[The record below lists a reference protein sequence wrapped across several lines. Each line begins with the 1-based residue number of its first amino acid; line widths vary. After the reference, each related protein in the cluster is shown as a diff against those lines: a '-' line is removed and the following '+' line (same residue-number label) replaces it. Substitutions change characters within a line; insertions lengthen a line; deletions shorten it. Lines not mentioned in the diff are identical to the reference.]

1 MSQYRYAIAL
11 ALVVLI
17 GGQTRADASINP
29 KWSTTELTAL
39 ADVIVTGRV
48 VRLASGWDGAV
59 QAIYTYVTI
68 DVDEVFKGAV
78 TPGRLVVKQ
87 LGGWAGDTGLDVS
100 DQATFLIGERVL
112 LYLEARPR
120 DGSLYT
126 SALWQGKWTIEES
139 DGERVATRY
148 EPAGHRSRYPI
159 DRQSVA
165 AARAASAGEP
175 SSNTRIDAH
184 PIGATSTMSRPF
196 AIGLPQP
203 FRYLYH
209 PVVDVQEGGQS
220 GLPGGGL
227 MEIQQALAKWNA
239 AGSSFRFVPGSA
251 HGPRRCA
258 TERLYNGR
266 ATIVFDDP
274 CGEISNS
281 GGILAIAGVYFSITA
296 GSGGTVNGTSFFAA
310 TEGFVINNDS
320 ESALSFLRQSGC
332 FADAQLHELGHVLG
346 LDHSADNTAIMF
358 PSLSRACGA
367 TGHDLGADDI
377 AGIQFIYPPNAAP
390 LSPPTAP
397 PTGVQ
402 VTLLGTASVTIAF
415 NPVTLPSSN
424 AAATPTAYRLD
435 FRRSSDEPI
444 IATLTTVATRTV
456 IPLPPDT
463 SGAFTVTITAFN
475 AAGESP
481 PSAPVTFVVGG
492 TGPCNGP
499 PATPIVSGSVVGG
512 TAAVAWA
519 AVPGATSYL
528 LSAGS
533 FPGASNLYP
542 LTNIGESTVASAS
555 GLPAG
560 FAAWVRVIAV
570 NSCGQSAP
578 ADVFVQ

>member
-1 MSQYRYAIAL
+1 MSQYRYAVAL

-17 GGQTRADASINP
+17 GAQSRADASINL
-29 KWSTTELTAL
+29 KWSTSELTTF
-39 ADVIVTGRV
+39 ADVILTGRV
-48 VRLASGWDGAV
+48 VRLVSGWDSSV
-59 QAIYTYVTI
+59 QTIYTYVTI

-78 TPGRLVVKQ
+78 TPGRLMVKQ
-87 LGGWAGDTGLDVS
+87 LGGWAGDTGLSVS
-100 DQATFLIGERVL
+100 DQATFLIGEPVL

-126 SALWQGKWTIEES
+126 SSLWQGKWTIEEIG
-139 DGERVATRY
+139 GERVATRY

-165 AARAASAGEP
+165 AVRAASAGEH
-175 SSNTRIDAH
+175 SSDARIDAH
-184 PIGATSTMSRPF
+184 PIEATGATSRPF
-196 AIGLPQP
+196 VIGLPQP
-203 FRYLYH
+203 FRFLYH
-209 PVVDVQEGGQS
+209 PVVDMQAGGQS

-227 MEIQQALAKWNA
+227 MEIQEALTKWNA

-251 HGPRRCA
+251 QGPRRCA

-296 GSGGTVNGTSFFAA
+296 GSGGIVNGTTFFAA

-320 ESALSFLRQSGC
+320 AAALSFLRQSGC
-332 FADAQLHELGHVLG
+332 FADVQLHELGHVLG

-358 PSLSRACGA
+358 PSLNRACSD

-377 AGIQFIYPPNAAP
+377 AGIQFIYPPNVP
-390 LSPPTAP
+390 VSPPTAP

-402 VTLLGTASVTIAF
+402 ITLLGTASVTVAF
-415 NPVTLPSSN
+415 NPVTVPGSN
-424 AAATPTAYRLD
+424 TAAPATAYRLD

-444 IATLTTVATRTV
+444 VATLTTVSTRNV
-456 IPLPPDT
+456 IPIPPDT
-463 SGAFTVTITAFN
+463 LGAFTVTITPFN
-475 AAGESP
+475 AAGEGP
-481 PSAPVTFVVGG
+481 ASAPVTFIVGG
-492 TGPCNGP
+492 TGCTGP
-499 PATPIVSGSVVGG
+499 PATPIVSGRVIGG
-512 TAAVAWA
+512 TATVAWPP
-519 AVPGATSYL
+519 VPGATSYL

-560 FAAWVRVIAV
+560 FTAWVRVIAV
-570 NSCGQSAP
+570 NGCGQSAP